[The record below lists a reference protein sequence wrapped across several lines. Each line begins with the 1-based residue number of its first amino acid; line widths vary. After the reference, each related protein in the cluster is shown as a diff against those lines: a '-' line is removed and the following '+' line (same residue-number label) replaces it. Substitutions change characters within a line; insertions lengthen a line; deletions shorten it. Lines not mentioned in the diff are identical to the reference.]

1 MDIALGR
8 LGLIT
13 SARTV
18 EQLWRRR
25 WIYAKAFT
33 KSLGDFFI
41 YRTGFN
47 YPEIYEELRRLTFN
61 AIPHWTR
68 KQFTSDRS
76 SDAKEMVRLDFI

>member
-1 MDIALGR
+1 MDIAVGH

-18 EQLWRRR
+18 EQLSSRR
-25 WIYAKAFT
+25 WIYAKTFT

-47 YPEIYEELRRLTFN
+47 YPEIYEELRRFLY
-61 AIPHWTR
+61 I
-68 KQFTSDRS
+68 SDG
-76 SDAKEMVRLDFI
+76 L

>member
-1 MDIALGR
+1 MDIALGH

-18 EQLWRRR
+18 EQVWNRR
-25 WIYAKAFT
+25 WIYAKTFT

-47 YPEIYEELRRLTFN
+47 YPENIRLTFN